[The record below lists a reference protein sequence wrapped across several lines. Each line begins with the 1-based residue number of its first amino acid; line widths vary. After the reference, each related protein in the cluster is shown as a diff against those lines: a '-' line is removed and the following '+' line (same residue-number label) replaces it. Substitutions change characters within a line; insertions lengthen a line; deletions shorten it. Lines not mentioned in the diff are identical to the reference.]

1 MAHFLQVAVL
11 DRKPWWLPVLRES
24 DQWGLRAAAAVWDPT
39 KYVRSLCEI
48 EKSFQG

>member
-11 DRKPWWLPVLRES
+11 DRKLWWLPVLLES
-24 DQWGLRAAAAVWDPT
+24 DQWGIRDAAAVRAPT
-39 KYVRSLCEI
+39 KYVRPLCEI